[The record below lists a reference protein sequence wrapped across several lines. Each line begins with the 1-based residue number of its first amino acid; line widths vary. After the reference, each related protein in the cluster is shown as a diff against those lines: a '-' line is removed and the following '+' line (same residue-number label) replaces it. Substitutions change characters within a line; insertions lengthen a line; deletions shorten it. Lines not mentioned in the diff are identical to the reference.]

1 MRGYASVIFFCAVL
15 TFVSSAA
22 PYAAEN
28 AAEYRAPATG
38 AKLGPAQPVLPAPQG
53 GPTQQVGQGQ
63 QGVSGA
69 SSTSAQPSAH
79 PPAQLTGQPTAGG
92 QTAASAQT
100 GAAGGP
106 TPWPSGG
113 MVPYS
118 SIGGLPAPAT
128 PATPATPAD
137 SSTMPV
143 AQAPN
148 VPSAAGPAAG
158 SAASGYDSGYNS
170 GYAPGTMPPPMP
182 NSQPGYAPYP
192 PVPYSPMPYPS
203 GPNAAAPYTGAQG
216 GDAVYGTSQLQGDT
230 FTDRGLAT
238 QYRDPQTGDIVT
250 SVVPPSPPEQQNYGT
265 FFVAPQIY
273 PDGNPWGGN
282 NWGGNSYVPMPRP
295 GQPYMQPPVTWQP
308 PPPDHNRH
316 RPPDRRHDDRHD
328 GRHDGPQPAP
338 HPGQYPGQHP
348 GQYQGQY
355 PGQYPGQHDPRSG
368 DRYDPRSGQQGHSP
382 YDQRD
387 ADRSRD
393 GRERR

>member
-15 TFVSSAA
+15 TFVSLAA
-22 PYAAEN
+22 PNAAEN

-38 AKLGPAQPVLPAPQG
+38 AKLGPAQPVQPAQQGGAVPPTPQG
-53 GPTQQVGQGQ
+53 G
-63 QGVSGA
+63 
-69 SSTSAQPSAH
+69 
-79 PPAQLTGQPTAGG
+79 PAQLTGQPIAGG
-92 QTAASAQT
+92 QAAAPPQT

-118 SIGGLPAPAT
+118 SIGGLPAPA
-128 PATPATPAD
+128 APATPAD
-137 SSTMPV
+137 SSIAPA

-148 VPSAAGPAAG
+148 APSAAGPAAG
-158 SAASGYDSGYNS
+158 SAGSGYDSGYNS
-170 GYAPGTMPPPMP
+170 GYAPGTMPPSMP

-192 PVPYSPMPYPS
+192 PAPYS
-203 GPNAAAPYTGAQG
+203 GAQG

-230 FTDRGLAT
+230 FTDRGIAT
-238 QYRDPQTGDIVT
+238 QYRDPRTGDIVT

-282 NWGGNSYVPMPRP
+282 SYVPMPRP
-295 GQPYMQPPVTWQP
+295 GQPYMQPPVMWQP

-328 GRHDGPQPAP
+328 GRHDGPPPAP
-338 HPGQYPGQHP
+338 YPGQYPGQHP

-368 DRYDPRSGQQGHSP
+368 DRYDTRSGQQGHSP

>member
-15 TFVSSAA
+15 TFVSLAA
-22 PYAAEN
+22 PNAAEN
-28 AAEYRAPATG
+28 AAEYRAPVTG

-53 GPTQQVGQGQ
+53 GPTQQGAL
-63 QGVSGA
+63 GA
-69 SSTSAQPSAH
+69 SSAPAQ
-79 PPAQLTGQPTAGG
+79 PPAQLTGQPAAGG
-92 QTAASAQT
+92 QTAAPLQT

-118 SIGGLPAPAT
+118 SIGGLPAPT
-128 PATPATPAD
+128 TSATPAD
-137 SSTMPV
+137 SSSMPA

-148 VPSAAGPAAG
+148 GPSAAGPAAG
-158 SAASGYDSGYNS
+158 PAGSGYDFGYNS
-170 GYAPGTMPPPMP
+170 GSAPGTMPPPMP
-182 NSQPGYAPYP
+182 NSQPGYAPYSP
-192 PVPYSPMPYPS
+192 APYSS
-203 GPNAAAPYTGAQG
+203 GPNAAAPYTGTQG

-265 FFVAPQIY
+265 FFVTPQIY

-282 NWGGNSYVPMPRP
+282 NWGGNPYVPMPRP
-295 GQPYMQPPVTWQP
+295 GQPFMQPPVTWQP

-328 GRHDGPQPAP
+328 GPPPAP
-338 HPGQYPGQHP
+338 HQGQYPGQYPGQHP

>member
-1 MRGYASVIFFCAVL
+1 MRGYVSVIFFCAVL
-15 TFVSSAA
+15 TFVSLVA
-22 PYAAEN
+22 PNAAEN

-38 AKLGPAQPVLPAPQG
+38 AKLGPAQPVQPAQQG
-53 GPTQQVGQGQ
+53 GATQQGA
-63 QGVSGA
+63 SGA
-69 SSTSAQPSAH
+69 SSAVVQPPSQ
-79 PPAQLTGQPTAGG
+79 PPSQLTGQPIAGG
-92 QTAASAQT
+92 QAAAPPQT
-100 GAAGGP
+100 SAAGGP

-118 SIGGLPAPAT
+118 SIGGLPAPA
-128 PATPATPAD
+128 APATPAD
-137 SSTMPV
+137 SST
-143 AQAPN
+143 APAALAPTA
-148 VPSAAGPAAG
+148 PSAAGPAVG
-158 SAASGYDSGYNS
+158 SAGSGYDSGYNS
-170 GYAPGTMPPPMP
+170 GYAPGTMPPSMP
-182 NSQPGYAPYP
+182 NSQPGYAPY
-192 PVPYSPMPYPS
+192 SS
-203 GPNAAAPYTGAQG
+203 GPNAAAPYSGTQG
-216 GDAVYGTSQLQGDT
+216 GDVVYGTSQLQGDT
-230 FTDRGLAT
+230 FTDRGIAT

-316 RPPDRRHDDRHD
+316 KPTDRRHDDRRD
-328 GRHDGPQPAP
+328 GRHDGPPPAP
-338 HPGQYPGQHP
+338 YQGQYPGQHP

-355 PGQYPGQHDPRSG
+355 PGQYPGQHAPRSG
-368 DRYDPRSGQQGHSP
+368 DRYDARPDQQGHSP